1 MTIQKINPRNLWV
14 TAFIVVIAAI
24 RVAINMNG
32 QLHPL
37 TNFSAIGAMALFGA
51 AYFSKRIP
59 AFAVP
64 LLTLF
69 VSDMILAL
77 TVYSKYSHGILYSGW
92 YWVYG
97 AFALMV
103 IAGKL
108 IIREVSFKNVLLAAV
123 AITFIHW
130 IVSDIG
136 VWLNGSTY
144 PKTMA
149 GCWACLAAAIP
160 FERNFLLGTLFYSG
174 IMFGCFEWMK
184 KHRASLDMAQANI
197 IS

>member
-1 MTIQKINPRNLWV
+1 MTIQKINPRNAVALV
-14 TAFIVVIAAI
+14 FILVIAML
-24 RVAINMNG
+24 RVAINING

-37 TNFSAIGAMALFGA
+37 TNFSPIGAMALFGG
-51 AYFSKRIP
+51 AYFSNRGVS
-59 AFAVP
+59 FAVP

-69 VSDMILAL
+69 VSDVTLAL
-77 TVYSKYSHGILYSGW
+77 TVYSQYSHGILYSGW

-103 IAGKL
+103 IAGRL
-108 IIREVSFKNVLLAAV
+108 IRQVSVRNVLLAAI
-123 AITFIHW
+123 AITAIHW

-149 GCWACLAAAIP
+149 GWWACLAAAIP
-160 FERNFLLGTLFYSG
+160 FERNFLLGTMFYSG
-174 IMFGCFEWMK
+174 IMFGGFELVK
-184 KHRASLDMAQANI
+184 KYVPGARLA
-197 IS
+197 

>member
-1 MTIQKINPRNLWV
+1 MALV
-14 TAFIVVIAAI
+14 FILVIAML
-24 RVAINMNG
+24 RVAINING

-37 TNFSAIGAMALFGA
+37 TNFSPIGAMALFGG
-51 AYFSKRIP
+51 AYFSNRGVSL
-59 AFAVP
+59 AVP

-69 VSDMILAL
+69 VSDVTLAL
-77 TVYSKYSHGILYSGW
+77 TVYSQYSHGILYSGW

-103 IAGKL
+103 MAGRL
-108 IIREVSFKNVLLAAV
+108 IRQVSVRNVLLAAI
-123 AITFIHW
+123 AITAIHW

-149 GCWACLAAAIP
+149 GWWACLAAAIP
-160 FERNFLLGTLFYSG
+160 FERNFLLGTMFYSG
-174 IMFGCFEWMK
+174 IMFGGFELVK
-184 KHRASLDMAQANI
+184 KYVPAVHLAQ
-197 IS
+197 